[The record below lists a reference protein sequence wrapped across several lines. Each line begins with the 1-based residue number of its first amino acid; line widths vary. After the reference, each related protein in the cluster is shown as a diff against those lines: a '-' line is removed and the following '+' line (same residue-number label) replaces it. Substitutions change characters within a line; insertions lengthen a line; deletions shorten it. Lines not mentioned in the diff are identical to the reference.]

1 MWMCDYQI
9 HLALMEKLSLLS
21 FLNVFYYV
29 FVFNRK
35 RLISSSVSLSKKT
48 KRPSKMRTVRK
59 SQKSQRKQTHCPRR
73 RSQEVCVCLF
83 FWQTRCFL
91 TGQMDA
97 TECVWWISLR
107 LSLRSQSGLH
117 RLHGSKPPWVSSQ
130 HAEEQPPVCE
140 NPPAVTR
147 VPSCRFIELLPK
159 ILFKTC
165 TYVTLNMH
173 YIFFLMFFFYQ
184 FMHNICCILIY
195 YVY

>member
-1 MWMCDYQI
+1 MCDYQI
-9 HLALMEKLSLLS
+9 HLALMEKLFSIWS

-48 KRPSKMRTVRK
+48 KRPSKMRTVIK

-73 RSQEVCVCLF
+73 RSQEVVCLF

-117 RLHGSKPPWVSSQ
+117 GLHRSKPPRVSGQ

-147 VPSCRFIELLPK
+147 APSCRFIELLPK

-165 TYVTLNMH
+165 TYVTLNAD
-173 YIFFLMFFFYQ
+173 ICFEFFT
-184 FMHNICCILIY
+184 
-195 YVY
+195 